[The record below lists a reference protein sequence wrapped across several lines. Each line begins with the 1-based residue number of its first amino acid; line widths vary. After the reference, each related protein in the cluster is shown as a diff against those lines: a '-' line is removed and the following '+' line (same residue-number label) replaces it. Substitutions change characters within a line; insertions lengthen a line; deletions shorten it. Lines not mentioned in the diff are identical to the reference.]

1 MSATPGTFKNAR
13 LVLPDSVM
21 DGALQV
27 EEGKIADISA
37 ATTAAGHDLEGDYLI
52 PGLVELHTDHLEVHY
67 APRPK
72 VRWNPVSAVQAHD
85 AQIACAGIT
94 TVFDALRVGMDEDA
108 DLRAGDMRQLADAIE
123 TGQAENR
130 LRADHFIHLRCEVSA
145 PDVLDAYSVFEGDD
159 KIRLISL
166 MDHTPGQRQ
175 FVSLD
180 AYKVYYQGKKGFSDE
195 QMSAFI
201 KARQERAGNIA
212 PDNRKKIAADA
223 HGRGIAI
230 ASHDDASLDHVG
242 EAIDLG
248 TRIAEFP
255 TTVEAARASH
265 DANMAVLMGA
275 PNVVRGGS
283 HSGNV
288 SARELAEA
296 GCLDVLSSDYVPVS
310 LIQAAFQLADEVE
323 AISLPKAVAMVTST
337 PADTIG
343 LTDRGSLEV
352 GRRADLVQVRM
363 VGNVPI
369 VRGVWREGRRVA

>member
-27 EEGKIADISA
+27 EDGKIADISA
-37 ATTAAGHDLEGDYLI
+37 ASTAAGHDLEGDYLI

-296 GCLDVLSSDYVPVS
+296 GYLDVLSSDYVPVS

-343 LTDRGSLEV
+343 LTDRGALEI